1 MSRPLVVCSE
11 DGLLRDPVAE
21 MVPSRCRTPG
31 ISPAAPFPCPPIPP
45 WGSREITL
53 LGLQAQ
59 HCRPHHSFGIAVEWF
74 RPGPTVQT
82 VPKPPT
88 LQTVLNFRA
97 PRPQNC
103 RQCHTFGPPG
113 PPAAHDEIAGMV
125 SSRFPPGRGKI
136 STPSWTISLPKLKM
150 ILLGPSPGARAP
162 APGPGA
168 RAGARGSCPGPG
180 PGTRARGPGPGP
192 GALGSGPG
200 PGTQGPQPE
209 PSPDGQ
215 TADADAPPFQHAEM
229 LLGGR
234 CAMTRGRLGGRPG
247 FSNPRPP
254 KKTF

>member
-1 MSRPLVVCSE
+1 MLKWSRPGV
-11 DGLLRDPVAE
+11 GP
-21 MVPSRCRTPG
+21 
-31 ISPAAPFPCPPIPP
+31 PAFPQRPPPPAPPPCP

-125 SSRFPPGRGKI
+125 SSRFPPGPRENLDHILDHLPPKIKIDIAGPGSRGPG
-136 STPSWTISLPKLKM
+136 T
-150 ILLGPSPGARAP
+150 GARARSP
-162 APGPGA
+162 GLVPGAGARDQGPRTGPGAWGPGLGPGA
-168 RAGARGSCPGPG
+168 RDPGPAA
-180 PGTRARGPGPGP
+180 RAIPRR
-192 GALGSGPG
+192 
-200 PGTQGPQPE
+200 
-209 PSPDGQ
+209 PDG
-215 TADADAPPFQHAEM
+215 
-229 LLGGR
+229 G
-234 CAMTRGRLGGRPG
+234 RGRPTI
-247 FSNPRPP
+247 SAC
-254 KKTF
+254 